1 MITGLTLKNSIISG
15 ANNLSNR
22 RAKVDELNVFPV
34 PDGDTGTNMGMT
46 IGAART
52 ELLNLPDDCTV
63 EKAAQVTAS
72 AMLRGAR
79 GNSGVISSLL
89 FRGFSK
95 ALQGKK
101 TADAKD
107 LVQALEKG
115 VEGAYKAVM
124 KPTEGTMLTVA
135 RVASEEAAASGIAD
149 AVELW
154 QLVCTAAQRAL
165 DNTPEQLP
173 VLKKAGVVDAG
184 GQGLVYIFEGML
196 SVFKDNHI
204 IAADEAPE
212 KSAKLS
218 TSGAGKGVYTDDLMK
233 VEDIK
238 NGYCTQFLVNK
249 NDGASSNKL
258 RAFLESNGDSVVVIE
273 DDEVINCHVHTAD
286 PGKIVSHALQYGYL
300 TNFKIENM
308 HEQFLSRQAQGEGL
322 KKQAAA
328 EAADTGNEFTYA
340 AVDND
345 RAFGFV
351 AVAAGEGLKAIFTD
365 LGADAVVSG
374 GQTMN
379 PSTADIVAA
388 VQSVPAKTVFV
399 LPNNKNIIMAAEQA
413 QGIADRTIVVLSTR
427 TIPQGITAML
437 NFDPDASE
445 YENATN
451 MMQAADK
458 VATGLVT
465 FAARDSDFDGRKIK
479 KGEILGVAG
488 LVGAQRT
495 ELMEGI
501 FGLRA
506 HTAGKVWIKGQ
517 EVAIKQPRDAIQHSV
532 ALLTEDRRATGIM
545 GVLSVADNI
554 SIASLDALRK
564 GPIMLDDKKILELVA
579 TNKEKMAIKVPS
591 PKTAIKSLS
600 GGNQQ
605 KVLIA
610 RWLANNP
617 DVLILDEPTRGI
629 DVGAKYEIYCIIADL
644 AKQGK
649 SIIMISSEMSEII
662 GMSNRVMVMCDGRI
676 TGFIDG
682 KDATQENIMALA
694 TQFETAP
701 EAAAANQ

>member
-149 AVELW
+149 AAELW

-479 KGEILGVAG
+479 KGEILA
-488 LVGAQRT
+488 L
-495 ELMEGI
+495 EN
-501 FGLRA
+501 
-506 HTAGKVWIKGQ
+506 GK
-517 EVAIKQPRDAIQHSV
+517 
-532 ALLTEDRRATGIM
+532 
-545 GVLSVADNI
+545 
-554 SIASLDALRK
+554 
-564 GPIMLDDKKILELVA
+564 LVA
-579 TNKEKMAIKVPS
+579 TGTDVTKVTYRLARS
-591 PKTAIKSLS
+591 MCKKDTNFITVIS
-600 GGNQQ
+600 GCD
-605 KVLIA
+605 VSEEDAA
-610 RWLANNP
+610 RTTELVQAKCP
-617 DVLILDEPTRGI
+617 AGI
-629 DVGAKYEIYCIIADL
+629 EVTHLNGGQPVYYYII
-644 AKQGK
+644 
-649 SIIMISSEMSEII
+649 SVE
-662 GMSNRVMVMCDGRI
+662 
-676 TGFIDG
+676 
-682 KDATQENIMALA
+682 
-694 TQFETAP
+694 
-701 EAAAANQ
+701 